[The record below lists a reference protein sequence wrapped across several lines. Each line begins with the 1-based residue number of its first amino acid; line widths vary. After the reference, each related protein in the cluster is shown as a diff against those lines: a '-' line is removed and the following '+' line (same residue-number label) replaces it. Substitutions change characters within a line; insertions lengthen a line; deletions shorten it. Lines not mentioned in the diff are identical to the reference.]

1 MTLKDKSAIKRYLHH
16 LGPKVID
23 RIRQSEKFADLGC
36 AEGKLLEVIKEH
48 FGKSKEN
55 LYGFDV
61 SESFV
66 AEARKA
72 LPNVYCLDLSR
83 DEMKEQGFDVVFALD
98 IIEHLE
104 SPDKFLR
111 NIVSVM
117 KDEGLLILSTP
128 NASSLSRLI
137 QGSNWFA
144 FKDKTHKAFY
154 SRSSLFT
161 LLEKFKLKTIVFKT
175 ISDTGFPLCG
185 PLYNKIISL
194 TSLGGQI
201 LLAAEK
207 KQ

>member
-1 MTLKDKSAIKRYLHH
+1 MILKDKSAIKRYLHH

-23 RIRQSEKFADLGC
+23 RIRQGEKFADLGC
-36 AEGKLLEVIKEH
+36 AEGRLLEVIEEH

-66 AEARKA
+66 AEAKKA
-72 LPNVYCLDLSR
+72 FPNAYFLDLSR
-83 DEMKEQGFDVVFALD
+83 DKIKEQDFDVVFAFD
-98 IIEHLE
+98 IVEHLE
-104 SPDKFLR
+104 NPDKFLE
-111 NIVSVM
+111 NIVPAM

-128 NASSLSRLI
+128 NINSFSHLVQRSD
-137 QGSNWFA
+137 WFA
-144 FKDKTHKAFY
+144 FKDKTHKVFY
-154 SRSSLFT
+154 SRSSLFP
-161 LLEKFKLKTIVFKT
+161 LLDRFKLKTIVFKT
-175 ISDTGFPLCG
+175 ISDTGFL
-185 PLYNKIISL
+185 LYNKIISL

>member
-1 MTLKDKSAIKRYLHH
+1 MILKDKSAIKRYLHH

-23 RIRQSEKFADLGC
+23 RIRRSEKLADFGC
-36 AEGKLLEVIKEH
+36 AEGRLLEVIEEH
-48 FGKSKEN
+48 FGKTKEN

-66 AEARKA
+66 AEAKKA
-72 LPNVYCLDLSR
+72 FPNVYYLDLSR
-83 DEMKEQGFDVVFALD
+83 DEMKERGFDVVFAFD

-104 SPDKFLR
+104 NPDKFLE
-111 NIVSVM
+111 NIVSIM
-117 KDEGLLILSTP
+117 KNKGLLILSTP
-128 NASSLSRLI
+128 NINSLSHLI
-137 QGSNWFA
+137 QKSNWFA
-144 FKDKTHKAFY
+144 FKDKTHKVLY
-154 SRSSLFT
+154 SRSSLFP
-161 LLEKFKLKTIVFKT
+161 LLERFELKTIVSKT
-175 ISDTGFPLCG
+175 ISDTGF